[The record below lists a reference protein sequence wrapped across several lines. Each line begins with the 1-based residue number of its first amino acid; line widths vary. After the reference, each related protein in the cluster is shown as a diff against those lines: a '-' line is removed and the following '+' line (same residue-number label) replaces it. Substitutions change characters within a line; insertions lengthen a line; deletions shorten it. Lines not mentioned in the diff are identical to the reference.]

1 MQLFLKGAMCLSTGL
16 AKKTLQGTTETII
29 ITGMHEIGSNQAGLV
44 LKWYMASGFE
54 FSDTFSNECLFL

>member
-29 ITGMHEIGSNQAGLV
+29 ITGMHEIGSNQAGL
-44 LKWYMASGFE
+44 KWYMASGFE